1 MSGSWT
7 SFLFSTTFWQQ
18 KHTSNKT
25 SIWWKSMSRLVVSS
39 SYLTHIKDMTI
50 AAWEMS
56 SELKIP
62 SYSIFDP
69 SATVNN
75 EQANYDALFCYR
87 LFFFFAE
94 IA

>member
-1 MSGSWT
+1 
-7 SFLFSTTFWQQ
+7 
-18 KHTSNKT
+18 
-25 SIWWKSMSRLVVSS
+25 
-39 SYLTHIKDMTI
+39 MTI